1 MMISYIQS
9 NYQGLGSGVVVDGIS
24 MQNRGNNF
32 VLRPDHP
39 NVVAPRKRP
48 FHTIIPA
55 FITKNGQ
62 PVMSFGVM
70 GGSMQAQGHTQ
81 IMTRFVDYHQNPQ
94 AAADAPRWRID
105 DGLTVKMEE
114 GVPADVVEEL
124 QRRGPQSAGAHRP
137 TPHLRGAQPMYFLGE
152 GQPRAVQQ
160 PHAWPA
166 ARVLM
171 AAC

>member
-1 MMISYIQS
+1 MMMSYIES
-9 NYQGLGSGVVVDGIS
+9 NYQGLCSGVVVDGIS

-32 VLRPDHP
+32 VLRHDHP

-124 QRRGPQSAGAHRP
+124 QRRGDHNAISQLTPPAFGRAP
-137 TPHLRGAQPMYFLGE
+137 TSYFIGNGL
-152 GQPRAVQQ
+152 PRA
-160 PHAWPA
+160 PPPSPY
-166 ARVLM
+166 REGCRGVLPP
-171 AAC
+171 